1 MKLKWN
7 IGKFGQFI
15 CRVHGAGIASPIRV
29 YLYLFSVLRIQLC
42 LTFEKL
48 EFSFMQITINPV
60 MSNIFKVFFVQGKV
74 MDPFHFLLPS
84 RI

>member
-7 IGKFGQFI
+7 IGRFGQVI
-15 CRVHGAGIASPIRV
+15 CMVHGAGSACPIRI
-29 YLYLFSVLRIQLC
+29 YLYWFSVLRIQLC

-48 EFSFMQITINPV
+48 EFSFMQRTINPV
-60 MSNIFKVFFVQGKV
+60 MSNIFKVSFVQGKV
-74 MDPFHFLLPS
+74 MDFLHFLFPS